1 MTSNRQRSA
10 NRANARASTGP
21 KTSGGKATVR
31 LNAMQHGLLCRDVVL
46 PGEDAE
52 AFEDLRNRV
61 WADLAPAG
69 PLEELLTDR
78 VVNAM
83 WRLRRLERAEC
94 ALFHW
99 RVHMHKAERLAA
111 KVASY
116 VEVTGG
122 LLSLSF
128 GAERTIT
135 DEASYARVA
144 RELRRAEFERDRDE
158 LSLGRA
164 FDADAKDGEA
174 FGKLNRYE
182 TGIERSL
189 FRSLQELRQIQ
200 SKRQA
205 GSGSVAGPV
214 AATER
219 NVNGERG
226 ELALFRKND
235 AAPLH
240 QATGD
245 GP

>member
-1 MTSNRQRSA
+1 
-10 NRANARASTGP
+10 
-21 KTSGGKATVR
+21 
-31 LNAMQHGLLCRDVVL
+31 MQHGLLCRDVVL

-99 RVHMHKAERLAA
+99 RIHEREAVRLAE
-111 KVASY
+111 KVESY
-116 VEVTGG
+116 VEITGG
-122 LLSLSF
+122 SWSLNF
-128 GAERTIT
+128 GEERTIK
-135 DEASYARVA
+135 DEASHARA
-144 RELRRAEFERDRDE
+144 LKELRRAEFERDREE
-158 LSLGRA
+158 LGLGRA
-164 FDADAKDGEA
+164 FDADAKDGET

-200 SKRQA
+200 SKRQSRSTSLA
-205 GSGSVAGPV
+205 APV
-214 AATER
+214 AEIDPDK
-219 NVNGERG
+219 G
-226 ELALFRKND
+226 ELALFRKNRATSFQRAAD
-235 AAPLH
+235 A
-240 QATGD
+240 G
-245 GP
+245 

>member
-1 MTSNRQRSA
+1 
-10 NRANARASTGP
+10 
-21 KTSGGKATVR
+21 
-31 LNAMQHGLLCRDVVL
+31 
-46 PGEDAE
+46 
-52 AFEDLRNRV
+52 
-61 WADLAPAG
+61 
-69 PLEELLTDR
+69 
-78 VVNAM
+78 M

-99 RVHMHKAERLAA
+99 RVHIHKAERLAT

-122 LLSLSF
+122 LLSLNF

-135 DEASYARVA
+135 DEASYARA
-144 RELRRAEFERDRDE
+144 TRELRGAEFELDRDE

-200 SKRQA
+200 SKRQCC
-205 GSGSVAGPV
+205 STSVAGPV
-214 AATER
+214 AATDPNANR
-219 NVNGERG
+219 ERG
-226 ELALFRKND
+226 ELALFGEND
-235 AAPLH
+235 GAPFPQAA
-240 QATGD
+240 GD